1 MKKIKEYYLLTGASK
16 GIGKSFL
23 ELLIKNDCFVLAL
36 VRNRQ
41 DLKQYKN
48 NKKITIFE
56 GDVCK
61 DHVIKK
67 IFDYASK
74 NKINIKYL
82 VNNAGQRQ
90 RKKFLKINNNDIR
103 NIFNINYFS
112 VFNITQKFV
121 NHMSNKKY
129 NASVVNISSIVGH
142 LGFNELSGYGST
154 KAALNGLTKC
164 LASEFNG
171 QIRFNSINPG
181 FTKTSFY
188 ENFKI
193 NQKKLYKWTLS
204 RIPLKRWG
212 KPSEIAELIYFLC
225 SDKSSYING
234 EIINID
240 GGWSNT

>member
-1 MKKIKEYYLLTGASK
+1 MKKIKEYYFITGASK
-16 GIGKSFL
+16 GIGKAFL
-23 ELLIKNDCFVLAL
+23 ELLIKNGCFALVL
-36 VRNRQ
+36 VRNKK
-41 DLKQYKN
+41 DMIQYKN
-48 NKKITIFE
+48 NKNVIIFE
-56 GDVCK
+56 GDVCNNNI
-61 DHVIKK
+61 IKK
-67 IFDYASK
+67 VFDYVDK
-74 NKINIKYL
+74 KKINIKYL
-82 VNNAGQRQ
+82 INNAGQRQ
-90 RKKFLKINNNDIR
+90 RKKFLRISSKDIK
-103 NIFNINYFS
+103 NIFDINYFS
-112 VFNITQKFV
+112 VFNITQKFAD
-121 NHMSNKKY
+121 HMKYKKY

-171 QIRFNSINPG
+171 KIRFNSINPG

-188 ENFKI
+188 ENFKV

-204 RIPLKRWG
+204 RIPMKRWG
-212 KPSEIAELIYFLC
+212 KPIEIAELIYFLC